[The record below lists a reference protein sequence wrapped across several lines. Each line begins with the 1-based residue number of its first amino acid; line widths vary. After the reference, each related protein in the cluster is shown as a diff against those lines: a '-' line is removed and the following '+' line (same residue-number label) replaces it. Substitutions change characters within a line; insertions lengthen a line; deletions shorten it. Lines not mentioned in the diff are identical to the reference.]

1 MPDSTTSTDLT
12 ELGFDADALREKYRI
27 ERDKRLRG
35 EGRRQYINVANTGD
49 YSHYLDDPSATP
61 IAREPLVD
69 EVEVAIIGGGFGGL
83 LTGARLRE
91 SGVADLR
98 IIEKAA
104 DFGGTWYWNR
114 YPGVACDTESYIYM
128 PLLEETG
135 YIPTEKYA
143 KGPEIYEHCRRIG
156 QHFDLYR
163 DVLFQT
169 EVAELRWSDSD
180 SNWVVSTDRGDRFRA
195 KFVVVAGGGGLQMP
209 KLPGIEGIAKF
220 KGHSFHTARWDFQYT
235 AGGSHGNLTGLADKR
250 VGVIGT
256 GATAVQCLPHLGA
269 SAKHL
274 YVFQRTPSSV
284 DVRANRPTDL
294 EWMKSLPPGWQRE
307 RIENF
312 STLVTGGKAEVDL
325 VADGWTEIIG
335 KLARRRVSDG
345 SDFARQLELADF
357 EKMEEIRHR
366 AEEIV
371 NDPDVAESLKPYY
384 RQFCKRPCFH
394 DEYLPTYNRMN
405 VTLVD
410 TQGHGVER
418 ITEKGIVANGV
429 EFELDCIIYASGYE
443 VVSPVERL
451 AGYMVYGR
459 NSQPLSER
467 WRDGISTLFGMQ
479 TRHFPNMF
487 IIGTAQTGGSANI
500 THKLGV
506 QSEHISYIIQHAKSH
521 EVREIDIT
529 EDAENEWVQTVIDT
543 SLDNI
548 GFLES
553 CTPGNF
559 NNEGQPND
567 PLRRRNGPFVP
578 GIMRYQKKLDK
589 WRAEGNLEGLVFT
602 H

>member
-1 MPDSTTSTDLT
+1 
-12 ELGFDADALREKYRI
+12 
-27 ERDKRLRG
+27 
-35 EGRRQYINVANTGD
+35 
-49 YSHYLDDPSATP
+49 
-61 IAREPLVD
+61 
-69 EVEVAIIGGGFGGL
+69 
-83 LTGARLRE
+83 
-91 SGVADLR
+91 
-98 IIEKAA
+98 
-104 DFGGTWYWNR
+104 
-114 YPGVACDTESYIYM
+114 M

-589 WRAEGNLEGLVFT
+589 WRSEGNLEGLVFT

>member
-1 MPDSTTSTDLT
+1 
-12 ELGFDADALREKYRI
+12 
-27 ERDKRLRG
+27 
-35 EGRRQYINVANTGD
+35 
-49 YSHYLDDPSATP
+49 
-61 IAREPLVD
+61 
-69 EVEVAIIGGGFGGL
+69 
-83 LTGARLRE
+83 
-91 SGVADLR
+91 
-98 IIEKAA
+98 
-104 DFGGTWYWNR
+104 
-114 YPGVACDTESYIYM
+114 
-128 PLLEETG
+128 
-135 YIPTEKYA
+135 
-143 KGPEIYEHCRRIG
+143 
-156 QHFDLYR
+156 
-163 DVLFQT
+163 
-169 EVAELRWSDSD
+169 
-180 SNWVVSTDRGDRFRA
+180 
-195 KFVVVAGGGGLQMP
+195 MP

-410 TQGHGVER
+410 TQGRGVER

-578 GIMRYQKKLDK
+578 GIMRYKKKLDK

>member
-1 MPDSTTSTDLT
+1 MPDSTTSTNLT

>member
-27 ERDKRLRG
+27 ERDKRLRDESG
-35 EGRRQYINVANTGD
+35 RQYINVANTGD
-49 YSHYLDDPSATP
+49 YSHYLDDPWATP

-98 IIEKAA
+98 IIERAG